1 MRLST
6 HSGGMEII
14 MKPLE
19 GITVVELST
28 YIAAPGCGRILA
40 TQGAHVI
47 KVEAPMGDV
56 ERKFGPTLF
65 CPATAD
71 ENPIYDTLNGGK
83 DAVCLNL
90 KDEADMAKLHKLLEK
105 ADVFITNN
113 RPKPLKKMGL
123 DFDSLKEK
131 YPQLVYAVLLGYGEK
146 GPKVDFP
153 GFDAIAMFA
162 SAGFIQDMM
171 VEAPGSYPIYL
182 PMGMGDL
189 VCGTILAGAIG
200 TALFNRSRTGK
211 GDYVSISL
219 HGAAMWLF
227 SIMSTGTQWGY
238 KWPRA
243 RYQGGPMGVPYKTA
257 DGQWILPVV
266 NEYERY
272 WPAFCKAIGADDMVD
287 NELYNTKVKTFDP
300 VRREECIKIFEE
312 YASKID
318 GDTFIKALEDADIIA
333 SKLAHFSDNHQS
345 EQALA
350 NGYMAPITYP
360 NGDAVTLAQPPV
372 HFGSLEL
379 SSAETA
385 HAIGAD
391 NEKVFAEFGIE

>member
-1 MRLST
+1 
-6 HSGGMEII
+6 

-28 YIAAPGCGRILA
+28 YIAAPSCGRVLA

-56 ERKFGPTLF
+56 ERKFGATLWCPTKEG
-65 CPATAD
+65 

-90 KDEADMAKLHKLLEK
+90 KDEADMARLHKLLEK

-113 RPKPLKKMGL
+113 RPKPLRKMGL
-123 DFDSLKEK
+123 DYDTLKER
-131 YPQLVYAVLLGYGEK
+131 YPRLIYAVLLGYGEK

-162 SAGFIQDMM
+162 TCGFIQDMM
-171 VEAPGSYPIYL
+171 IDAPGSYPVGL

-189 VCGTILAGAIG
+189 ICGTILSGSIG
-200 TALFNRSRTGK
+200 TALFNRTRTGK
-211 GDYVSISL
+211 GDYVSVSL
-219 HGAAMWLF
+219 HGAGLWLF

-238 KWPRA
+238 EWPRK
-243 RYQGGPMGVPYKTA
+243 RYTGGPMGVPYKTA
-257 DGQWILPVV
+257 DGQWVLPVV

-272 WPAFCKAIGADDMVD
+272 WPAFCKAIGAEDIVDDPR
-287 NELYNTKVKTFDP
+287 YCTKQATFDP
-300 VRREECIKIFEE
+300 KNREDCIKIFEQRAAKLNSDE
-312 YASKID
+312 FA
-318 GDTFIKALEDADIIA
+318 KALEDADIIA
-333 SKLAHFSDNHQS
+333 SKLSHYSDNHQS
-345 EQALA
+345 EQALV
-350 NGYMAPITYP
+350 NGYMAPISYP
-360 NGDAVTLAQPPV
+360 DGSNVTLAQPPV
-372 HFGSLEL
+372 HFGSLEP
-379 SSAETA
+379 SKAEVA

-391 NEKVFAEFGIE
+391 NEKVFKQFGIE